1 MGSIGAIV
9 GEGRTSIVRAF
20 GNDAVIKIPKDHV
33 PDEWLA
39 LEATYTSAARSVGAP
54 APEVRD
60 VIQVEGRT
68 SVVFARID
76 GALMWDAMRA
86 DPGRQDEL
94 VADMA
99 ALQRTIHRLSLPSG
113 LPDLIARMKSKASAV
128 AGLSDEDQSEAQSLI
143 DELPRGAGVLHGD
156 LHPGNV
162 ILSVNGPVAIDWF
175 DASIGHPLADVL
187 RSTLLMR
194 PLPAGTTPVHLPGA
208 DAETLASLQQSY
220 VGQFADVLGAEN
232 PSWQAA
238 VAVSRLAE
246 AADPEDNDLWDRWR
260 ARETLTS

>member
-1 MGSIGAIV
+1 MNVGVII

-33 PDEWLA
+33 PDEWLR
-39 LEATYTSAARSVGAP
+39 LEAAYTSAARSVGAP

-60 VIQVEGRT
+60 VLEVDGRT

-86 DPGRQDEL
+86 DPGRQADL
-94 VADMA
+94 VADMVG
-99 ALQRTIHRLSLPSG
+99 LQRDIHRLSLPSG
-113 LPDLIARMKSKASAV
+113 LPDLVTRMQTKASAV
-128 AGLSDEDQSEAQSLI
+128 TGLSDDDQAEAFSLI
-143 DELPRGAGVLHGD
+143 DALPRGAGVLHGD

-162 ILSVNGPVAIDWF
+162 MISDDGPVAIDWF

-194 PLPAGTTPVHLPGA
+194 PLPSGTIPVHLPGA
-208 DAETLASLQQSY
+208 DVETLESLQRMYVEQFDDVLSAETA
-220 VGQFADVLGAEN
+220 
-232 PSWQAA
+232 SWQAA

-260 ARETLTS
+260 TRSSPVT